1 MTSAAR
7 VSDSRPGNPIS
18 DTAPCI
24 GCGLCCDGT
33 IHDKAE
39 ALPEEKERLTE
50 AGLHYFIEGNNHWFS
65 HPCRFSKAGLCTI
78 YHQER
83 FSVCRTFRCKLLTA
97 YQAGEVSKE
106 TALAKVQQ
114 ALALRAAVTDVA
126 PTAREWKVRRPL
138 LDELASTKR
147 DPRLLLAISA
157 LENYLDTWF
166 RGPAEIG
173 AMERKPVTGD
183 VTPNS

>member
-1 MTSAAR
+1 MGSGGR
-7 VSDSRPGNPIS
+7 VPDNMQSDPNT
-18 DTAPCI
+18 DTAPCV

-39 ALPEEKERLTE
+39 ALPGEKERLTDS
-50 AGLHYFIEGNNHWFS
+50 GLHYFIEGDNHWFS

-97 YQAGEVSKE
+97 YQAGEVSKD

-114 ALALRAAVTDVA
+114 ALALRAAVIDA
-126 PTAREWKVRRPL
+126 EPGAREWKVRRPL
-138 LDELASTKR
+138 LDELNSTKR
-147 DPRLLLAISA
+147 HPRLLLAIMA

-166 RGPAEIG
+166 RGPSEVG
-173 AMERKPVTGD
+173 AMERKTVTGD
-183 VTPNS
+183 ITPNS